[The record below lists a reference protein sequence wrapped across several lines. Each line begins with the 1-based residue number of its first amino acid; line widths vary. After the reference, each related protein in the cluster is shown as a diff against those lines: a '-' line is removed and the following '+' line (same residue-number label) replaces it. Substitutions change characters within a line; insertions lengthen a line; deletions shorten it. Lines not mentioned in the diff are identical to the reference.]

1 MSPAAGFVFAL
12 CIVTSGVCTWLLHRA
27 YRRTRARLLF
37 WSALCFLLL
46 TANNLLV
53 FVDVIMLPQVDLSL
67 LRFVMSLL
75 ATGVLI
81 YGFVWDL

>member
-1 MSPAAGFVFAL
+1 MGPAEGIVYLL
-12 CIVTSGVCTWLLHRA
+12 CTATSGLCSWLLLRA
-27 YRRTRARLLF
+27 YLRSRAGLLV

-53 FVDVIMLPQVDLSL
+53 FLDIVMLPRIDLSL
-67 LRFVMSLL
+67 LRFMMSLV
-75 ATGVLI
+75 AACVLI

>member
-12 CIVTSGVCTWLLHRA
+12 CIVTSGVCTWLWQRA
-27 YRRTRARLLF
+27 YRRTRARVLF

-53 FVDVIMLPQVDLSL
+53 FVDVIMLPRVDLSL

>member
-1 MSPAAGFVFAL
+1 MFAPG
-12 CIVTSGVCTWLLHRA
+12 CWQRA
-27 YRRTRARLLF
+27 YRRTRARVLF

-53 FVDVIMLPQVDLSL
+53 FVDVIMLPRVDLSL